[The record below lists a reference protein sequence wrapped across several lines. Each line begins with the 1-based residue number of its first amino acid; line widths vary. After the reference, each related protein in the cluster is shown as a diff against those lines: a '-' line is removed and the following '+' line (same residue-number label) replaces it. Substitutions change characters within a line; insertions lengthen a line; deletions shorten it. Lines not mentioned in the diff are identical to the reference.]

1 MKSSAH
7 KAVAIVGVGAVL
19 PDAPNAR
26 QFWQNIKEGRYSI
39 SDVQRERWD
48 PELYYDADPRA
59 SDKTYSKIGG
69 WVREWEWDP
78 RKWKMPIPPRV
89 GNAMD
94 LTQRWAIVIVREA
107 LADYGYPD
115 RTLDPE
121 KTAVILGNAMAGDNH
136 LYSAARVLVAD
147 YTDELV
153 HTPGF
158 SGLSAA
164 ARKAILDQLRTG
176 IAKRF
181 PDITEDTMPGE
192 LANIIAG
199 RVAALW
205 DFKGPNFVADAAC
218 ASTMAAMSAAVG
230 GLVEGD
236 YDAVFTGGVDANMS
250 PSTFVKFC
258 KIGALSPSGSR
269 PYASGADGFV
279 MGEGAVTFLLKRLA
293 DAERDGDRIYAV
305 IRGFGGSSDGKGKGI
320 TAPNPVGQKIS
331 VRRAWQNAGVVPG
344 AGDLIEGH
352 GTSTQVGD
360 VVEVQSLSE
369 AFAEYGL
376 PAQSVALGS
385 VKSNIGHLKGAAGAA
400 GILKAMFAL
409 HEKVL
414 PPSVNFQKPNPD
426 IDFAKSPFY
435 VNTRL
440 ANWDAGREGVRH
452 VGVSAFG
459 FGGTNFHTVLEEYI
473 PGRIAAEGKLKVSVP
488 AVEWRDGRP
497 EVKTPLRG
505 ALLLGADSEAGVIQ
519 RLQAARREASAGKAP
534 APAAPAEADLRAQVR
549 LAIDYAD
556 VADLADKCGKA
567 MKAFEENQPGRWKA
581 LRAKGIFLGNGPAPK
596 VAFLFAGQGSQYV
609 NMLNMLRT
617 SEPIVAETF
626 ATADRVMLPLIGKKL
641 SDCIFLDEGDEQA
654 VARAEQDLKQTA
666 VTQPA
671 VLATETALA
680 RLLGAYG
687 VTPDMVMGHSL
698 GEYGAL
704 VTSGAMSFEE
714 ALRAVSARGT
724 EMTKCALDDN
734 GVMAAVFGPI
744 EEIEKILAKVAGY
757 VVIANINSTREA
769 VIGGSTA
776 AVEDAIAALRAA
788 GYRAQ
793 PLQVSHAFHTK
804 IVAPASESLAR
815 VLAGMNLQPPAIP
828 IISNVTGT
836 FYPMGPGVVP
846 EMIDLLGKQVASPVQ
861 FIKGLNSLYEAGAR
875 IFVEVGPKRV
885 LYGFTEDVLGD
896 RPGVVP
902 LFTNHPRIG
911 EIASVNLALC
921 GLYAAGI
928 GAGEPR
934 AAAAPP
940 AATEVRAGEAPEG
953 VVPAAVPAAA
963 ASPRPAPAVSVQVS
977 GPTASRLAA
986 DRYLELGHLFA
997 DFLDRG
1003 FQVYSGGRPV
1013 QSLARVCISGASLG
1027 LPGVPRVFDDTNIE
1041 RILSG
1046 GQFIDLIPMELR
1058 RAMLEKNITRL
1069 VKTAS
1074 GEGSF
1079 ETIQS
1084 LDEVIKLAAR
1094 AHDYDLVRDF
1104 GFPED
1109 RLAALDHVTRLAIAA
1124 GIDALRDAGIPLVM
1138 RYKTT
1143 TKGTRLPDRWGL
1155 PDEMRDDT
1163 GVLFTS
1169 AFPGYDSFE
1178 EIISGFYRDRIR
1190 RERMEELI
1198 SLRARAAELA
1208 PSDNGIIAEL
1218 DRRIAGLKAEIDQK
1232 PYFFDRRFLFRVLSM
1247 GHSQFAE
1254 YIGARGP
1261 NTSTN
1266 GACASGT
1273 QAVGIAADWIQTG
1286 RCRRVI
1292 VISADDVVSDN
1303 LIGWFGSGFLA
1314 SGAAATDEVVEDAAT
1329 PFDRRRHGLIVGM
1342 GASAMVVESL
1352 ESAHERGLQPI
1363 CEVLGSV
1370 VANSAFHGTR
1380 LDVGHICQVMEK
1392 LVSDVEAQWGIN
1404 RFEIAPQT
1412 VFVSHETYTPA
1423 RGGSASAEVFALR
1436 YVFKDAADRIV
1447 VANTKG
1453 ATGHPMAVGVEDVIG
1468 VKILETGIV
1477 PPVANFKEVDPEL
1490 GVLNLSKGGH
1500 YPVQYALRLGA
1511 GFGSQ
1516 ICMTLSRWI
1525 PTADGRRRSP
1535 DALGFGYR
1543 IVDDNAWRNWMK
1555 RISGYSAPEIEVV
1568 QRTLRFKDQG
1578 PAALNGTTPLPAQD
1592 RAVTIPPPAAPAL
1605 VVTPAAAAAV
1615 LPPRVV
1621 APAPPPSAPLVA
1633 AAAPA
1638 VDPVQVEVMRIISE
1652 KTGYPPDML
1661 DLDLDLEA
1669 DLGIDT
1675 VKQAEMFAAIRAAY
1689 GIAGD
1694 DALRLRDFPTL
1705 AHAVR
1710 FVYDRRPDLKA
1721 PAPGTGAPVPEV
1733 AAPAAVVS
1741 RPAPAHPAGD
1751 PVREKVM
1758 AIIAE
1763 KTGYP
1768 PDMLDPDLDLE
1779 ADLGIDTVKQA
1790 EMFAAIRD
1798 AYDIPRDDTL
1808 KLRDFPTLQHTVQ
1821 FVYDRRPD
1829 LKPLKAPD
1837 VPAARAQAP
1846 AAAPHEAA
1854 SHGSDAPADAVAAR
1868 VLQII
1873 TEKTGYPPDMLD
1885 LDLDLEADLGI
1896 DTVKQAEMFAAI
1908 RATYDI
1914 PRDDT
1919 LKLRD
1924 FPTLKHTIQFVY
1936 DRRPDL
1942 KPAAAPSPMSAVPAS
1957 AATVPAPA
1965 TIVSG
1970 GEPVK
1975 DAVLR
1980 IIAQKTGYPP
1990 DMLDLDLDLEADL
2003 GIDTVKQAEMFAA
2016 IREAYDIPRDDALK
2030 LRDFPT
2036 LQHTIQF
2043 VYDRRPD
2050 LKPGAT
2056 AAPVPA
2062 AMPAAAPERVAAE
2075 SRSITASM
2083 AAAEALPRRIPVPRL
2098 RPALDLC
2105 KDSGVHLGSGSR
2117 VLVMSDRGGVGK
2129 ALAGKLEKLGV
2140 RVLLISDA
2148 PDAEILGKRIEA
2160 WKAAGPVQGVYWLP
2174 ALDQEEEIASMNLAS
2189 WREATRVRVKLLYAA
2204 MRSLY
2209 DLIGSPGTFL
2219 IAATRLGGLHGYD
2232 QAGAVAP
2239 LGGAVTGFAKA
2250 FKREK
2255 LAALVK
2261 AVDFEPSRKTAGL
2274 SELLIEETLRDA
2286 GAVEI
2291 GYCHGQRWAVGLEEK
2306 PLDASASGMTLGK
2319 DTVFLITGAAGSIVS
2334 AITADLAS
2342 ASGGVF
2348 HLLDLT
2354 PKPDASN
2361 PDLRRLAGD
2370 REGLKRDI
2378 FERLKTHGERATP
2391 ALVEK
2396 EMAVLE
2402 RTHAALTAL
2411 EAVQRAGG
2419 SVHYHSV
2426 NLLDAEGVAG
2436 VMKEVAA
2443 TSGRI
2448 DVLVHAA
2455 GLEVSH
2461 LLPDKKPAE
2470 FDLVFD
2476 VKSDGWFNLLA
2487 NLGGMH
2493 LGAAVV
2499 FSSIAGRFGNG
2510 GQTDYSSANDLLCK
2524 SISGFRTSRPGTRGI
2539 AIDWTAW
2546 SGIGMAAR
2554 GSIPAVMKQAGID
2567 MLAPEAGIPYVRR
2580 ELVGGGFGEVVVG
2593 QRLGIMLQEFDESGG
2608 LDLGKAGRAAAGFG
2622 VMTGKVTGM
2631 GLYSGLTVETT
2642 LDPAEQPFLFD
2653 HQINGIPVLPGVMGI
2668 EALAEAA
2675 RLLFPE
2681 RQIGAIEN
2689 VVFQAPFKFYRA
2701 QPRTMT
2707 LRADYRAEGADIIA
2721 DCRLIGARTL
2731 HGQSE
2736 PEVTIHFTAQVRLAT
2751 SASRPEK
2758 LKIAV
2763 DSSNGNKVAAADIYR
2778 VYFHGPA
2785 YRVMASSWRDGDKVV
2800 GAFAADLPANHRPD
2814 SMPTLVSPRL
2824 IELCFQ
2830 TAGMWELATQARL
2843 GLPYRVDRLC
2853 VFKAAEPGRAKL
2865 HSVVTPLAD
2874 GGFDARVV
2882 DDAGNVWLSLSGY
2895 RTMALPEPVDDTL
2908 LKSLRAVMC

>member
-1 MKSSAH
+1 MKFSAH
-7 KAVAIVGVGAVL
+7 RAVAIVGVGAVL

-26 QFWQNIKEGRYSI
+26 KFWQNIKESRYSI
-39 SDVQRERWD
+39 SEVQRERWD
-48 PELYYDADPRA
+48 PALYFDADPKA

-78 RKWKMPIPPRV
+78 LKWKMPIPPRV
-89 GNAMD
+89 GHAMD
-94 LTQRWAIVIVREA
+94 LTQRWAIVAVREA
-107 LADYGYPD
+107 LADYGYPG
-115 RTLDPE
+115 RTLDAE
-121 KTAVILGNAMAGDNH
+121 RTAVILGNAMAGDNH

-147 YTDELV
+147 YTDELM
-153 HTPGF
+153 HTRGF
-158 SGLSAA
+158 SGLAA
-164 ARKAILDQLRTG
+164 DSRKAILDQLRAG
-176 IAKRF
+176 IVKRF
-181 PDITEDTMPGE
+181 PEITEDTMPGE

-199 RVAALW
+199 RIAALY

-331 VRRAWQNAGVVPG
+331 VRRAWQNAGVVPC

-360 VVEVQSLSE
+360 IAEVQSLIE
-369 AFAEYGL
+369 AFAEYAL
-376 PAQSVALGS
+376 PLQSIALGS

-409 HEKVL
+409 HEKML
-414 PPSVNFQKPNPD
+414 PPSVNFDKPNPD
-426 IDFAKSPFY
+426 IDFANSPFY

-440 ANWDAGREGVRH
+440 KPWEVAREGVRRA
-452 VGVSAFG
+452 GVSAFG
-459 FGGTNFHTVLEEYI
+459 FGGTNFHTVLEEYV
-473 PGRIAAEGKLKVSVP
+473 PGRIAAEGKREVSVP
-488 AVEWRDGRP
+488 TVEWHPGWR
-497 EVKTPLRG
+497 EAKTPLRG

-519 RLQAARREASAGKAP
+519 RLKATQREAAAGRSP
-534 APAAPAEADLRAQVR
+534 APAAPAEAELRAQVR

-609 NMLNMLRT
+609 NMLKMLRT

-666 VTQPA
+666 ITQPA

-687 VTPDMVMGHSL
+687 ITPDMVMGHSL

-704 VTSGAMSFEE
+704 VASGGMSFEE

-744 EEIEKILAKVAGY
+744 GEIEKILATMEGY

-776 AVEDAIAALRAA
+776 AVEKAIAALRAA

-804 IVAPASESLAR
+804 IVAPASESLAK

-828 IISNVTGT
+828 IISNVTGA

-861 FIKGLNSLYEAGAR
+861 FIKGLNTLYENGAR

-885 LYGFTEDVLGD
+885 LYGFTEDVLGE
-896 RPGVVP
+896 RPGVIP

-921 GLYAAGI
+921 GLYAAGL
-928 GAGEPR
+928 GVGEPR
-934 AAAAPP
+934 AAAASQAAVEVRTAGTPEGAVSAAAPPPLAAP
-940 AATEVRAGEAPEG
+940 AAG
-953 VVPAAVPAAA
+953 VPM
-963 ASPRPAPAVSVQVS
+963 PAPS
-977 GPTASRLAA
+977 GTPLAA
-986 DRYLELGHLFA
+986 DRYVELGHLFA

-1003 FQVYSGGRPV
+1003 FQIYSGGRPV
-1013 QSLARVCISGASLG
+1013 QNLPRVCITGASLG
-1027 LPGVPRVFDDTNIE
+1027 LPGVARVFDDANIE

-1046 GQFIDLIPMELR
+1046 GQFIDLVPMELR
-1058 RAMLEKNITRL
+1058 HAMLEKNITRL
-1069 VKTAS
+1069 VKSES
-1074 GEGSF
+1074 GEGRF

-1084 LDEVIKLAAR
+1084 LDDVIKLAAR
-1094 AHDYDLVRDF
+1094 GHEINLVRDF
-1104 GFPED
+1104 GFPAD

-1190 RERMEELI
+1190 RERLQELV
-1198 SLRARAAELA
+1198 SLRGRASELA
-1208 PSDNGIIAEL
+1208 GAGNGIVAEL
-1218 DRRIAGLKAEIDQK
+1218 DRRIAELQAEIESK
-1232 PYFFDRRFLFRVLSM
+1232 PYLFDRRFLFRVLSM

-1273 QAVGIAADWIQTG
+1273 QAVAIASDWIQTG

-1292 VISADDVVSDN
+1292 IISADDVVSDN
-1303 LIGWFGSGFLA
+1303 LMGWFGSGFLA
-1314 SGAAATDEVVEDAAT
+1314 SGSAATDEIVEEAAT
-1329 PFDRRRHGLIVGM
+1329 PFDRRRHGLIIGM

-1352 ESAHERGLQPI
+1352 EAAHERGLQPI

-1370 VANSAFHGTR
+1370 AANSAYHGTR

-1392 LVSDVEAQWGIN
+1392 LVSNVEAQWGIN
-1404 RFEIAPQT
+1404 RFEMAPQT

-1436 YVFKDAADRIV
+1436 YVFKDATDKIV

-1453 ATGHPMAVGVEDVIG
+1453 ATGHPMAVGVEDVVG

-1477 PPVANFKEVDPEL
+1477 PPVPNFKEVDPEL
-1490 GVLNLSKGGH
+1490 GMLNLSKGGH

-1516 ICMTLSRWI
+1516 ICMTLLRWI
-1525 PTADGRRRSP
+1525 PTADGRHRSP

-1543 IVDDNAWRNWMK
+1543 IVDENAWRNWMK
-1555 RISGYSAPEIEVV
+1555 RISGYEAPEIEVV

-1578 PAALNGTTPLPAQD
+1578 PAALNGTTPLPLQD
-1592 RAVTIPPPAAPAL
+1592 RAVAAVPPLAAPAA
-1605 VVTPAAAAAV
+1605 VARRVPAEA
-1615 LPPRVV
+1615 LPSQAIVPSPAQ
-1621 APAPPPSAPLVA
+1621 APSVPVA
-1633 AAAPA
+1633 AAASPGA
-1638 VDPVQVEVMRIISE
+1638 DPVQAEVMRIISE

-1689 GIAGD
+1689 DIPRD
-1694 DALRLRDFPTL
+1694 DALKLRDFPTL
-1705 AHAVR
+1705 AHAVK

-1721 PAPGTGAPVPEV
+1721 PVRLPAAPVAEA
-1733 AAPAAVVS
+1733 AAPAAVVPQ
-1741 RPAPAHPAGD
+1741 PAPAGPITD
-1751 PVREKVM
+1751 PVRERVM

-1790 EMFAAIRD
+1790 EMFAAIRA

-1829 LKPLKAPD
+1829 LKAPEA
-1837 VPAARAQAP
+1837 VTAPAAPAQAP
-1846 AAAPHEAA
+1846 ATAPPETATRGA
-1854 SHGSDAPADAVAAR
+1854 GSAADAVAAR

-1873 TEKTGYPPDMLD
+1873 AEKTGYPPDMLD

-1942 KPAAAPSPMSAVPAS
+1942 KPAATPPPAPAGPAS
-1957 AATVPAPA
+1957 AGAAPVPAATVPAE
-1965 TIVSG
+1965 
-1970 GEPVK
+1970 EPVK
-1975 DAVLR
+1975 DTVLR

-2016 IREAYDIPRDDALK
+2016 IRAAYDIPRDDALK

-2050 LKPGAT
+2050 LKPGQ
-2056 AAPVPA
+2056 
-2062 AMPAAAPERVAAE
+2062 
-2075 SRSITASM
+2075 
-2083 AAAEALPRRIPVPRL
+2083 LRL
-2098 RPALDLC
+2098 Q
-2105 KDSGVHLGSGSR
+2105 S
-2117 VLVMSDRGGVGK
+2117 
-2129 ALAGKLEKLGV
+2129 
-2140 RVLLISDA
+2140 
-2148 PDAEILGKRIEA
+2148 
-2160 WKAAGPVQGVYWLP
+2160 
-2174 ALDQEEEIASMNLAS
+2174 
-2189 WREATRVRVKLLYAA
+2189 
-2204 MRSLY
+2204 
-2209 DLIGSPGTFL
+2209 
-2219 IAATRLGGLHGYD
+2219 
-2232 QAGAVAP
+2232 
-2239 LGGAVTGFAKA
+2239 
-2250 FKREK
+2250 
-2255 LAALVK
+2255 
-2261 AVDFEPSRKTAGL
+2261 
-2274 SELLIEETLRDA
+2274 
-2286 GAVEI
+2286 
-2291 GYCHGQRWAVGLEEK
+2291 
-2306 PLDASASGMTLGK
+2306 
-2319 DTVFLITGAAGSIVS
+2319 
-2334 AITADLAS
+2334 
-2342 ASGGVF
+2342 
-2348 HLLDLT
+2348 
-2354 PKPDASN
+2354 
-2361 PDLRRLAGD
+2361 
-2370 REGLKRDI
+2370 
-2378 FERLKTHGERATP
+2378 RLKCRP
-2391 ALVEK
+2391 LRLPV
-2396 EMAVLE
+2396 
-2402 RTHAALTAL
+2402 
-2411 EAVQRAGG
+2411 
-2419 SVHYHSV
+2419 SV
-2426 NLLDAEGVAG
+2426 
-2436 VMKEVAA
+2436 
-2443 TSGRI
+2443 R
-2448 DVLVHAA
+2448 
-2455 GLEVSH
+2455 
-2461 LLPDKKPAE
+2461 
-2470 FDLVFD
+2470 
-2476 VKSDGWFNLLA
+2476 
-2487 NLGGMH
+2487 
-2493 LGAAVV
+2493 
-2499 FSSIAGRFGNG
+2499 
-2510 GQTDYSSANDLLCK
+2510 
-2524 SISGFRTSRPGTRGI
+2524 
-2539 AIDWTAW
+2539 
-2546 SGIGMAAR
+2546 
-2554 GSIPAVMKQAGID
+2554 
-2567 MLAPEAGIPYVRR
+2567 
-2580 ELVGGGFGEVVVG
+2580 
-2593 QRLGIMLQEFDESGG
+2593 
-2608 LDLGKAGRAAAGFG
+2608 KAG
-2622 VMTGKVTGM
+2622 
-2631 GLYSGLTVETT
+2631 E
-2642 LDPAEQPFLFD
+2642 
-2653 HQINGIPVLPGVMGI
+2653 
-2668 EALAEAA
+2668 
-2675 RLLFPE
+2675 
-2681 RQIGAIEN
+2681 
-2689 VVFQAPFKFYRA
+2689 
-2701 QPRTMT
+2701 
-2707 LRADYRAEGADIIA
+2707 
-2721 DCRLIGARTL
+2721 
-2731 HGQSE
+2731 
-2736 PEVTIHFTAQVRLAT
+2736 
-2751 SASRPEK
+2751 
-2758 LKIAV
+2758 
-2763 DSSNGNKVAAADIYR
+2763 
-2778 VYFHGPA
+2778 
-2785 YRVMASSWRDGDKVV
+2785 
-2800 GAFAADLPANHRPD
+2800 
-2814 SMPTLVSPRL
+2814 
-2824 IELCFQ
+2824 
-2830 TAGMWELATQARL
+2830 
-2843 GLPYRVDRLC
+2843 
-2853 VFKAAEPGRAKL
+2853 
-2865 HSVVTPLAD
+2865 
-2874 GGFDARVV
+2874 
-2882 DDAGNVWLSLSGY
+2882 
-2895 RTMALPEPVDDTL
+2895 
-2908 LKSLRAVMC
+2908 